1 MSNRR
6 VLFGFGGCR
15 IQFRQ
20 DEQADFPFG
29 SGVVSYTPKVE
40 IKENRFG
47 KKIQYFSGWE
57 VKVSIE
63 VHNVDYNSSLQFAAL
78 ASLLGR
84 ASQHPNEPIII
95 YPRFDYV
102 RESGLSYEVL
112 LPDVFS
118 PEDTGKVAASQTLRM
133 SFDCVELATAPPAY
147 LSDQEAY
154 RWSDGAGNII
164 VDEDSAKIILIG

>member
-1 MSNRR
+1 M
-6 VLFGFGGCR
+6 LFGFGGCR

-29 SGVVSYTPKVE
+29 KGEASYTPIVD
-40 IKENRFG
+40 IKKNKFG
-47 KKIQYFSGWE
+47 KSIQYFSGWE

-63 VHNVDYNSSLQFAAL
+63 VHNVDYDSSLQFAAL

-84 ASQHPNEPIII
+84 ASQYPNELIVI

-112 LPDVFS
+112 LPNTFS
-118 PEDTGKVAASQTLRM
+118 PEDIANVAAGQVLRM
-133 SFDCVELATAPPAY
+133 EFKCVELATDPPAY
-147 LSDQEAY
+147 LSNQAAY

-164 VDEDSAKIILIG
+164 IDDDNANIILIG